1 MIRTQPVT
9 KRLCR
14 LPLILIA
21 LSAASPFSGVASA
34 AEPDLGAAPAFT
46 LESTASQSVSF
57 ATALQAG
64 PVIVDFW
71 ATWCG
76 PCRQAL
82 PELQQL
88 FERYAERGL
97 TILAISTDEPRNRP
111 KIGSAARALGLT
123 FPVLIDADKRVA
135 RLYRVES
142 IPMTFL
148 VDREGRIRSLHRGFR
163 PGDIQLL
170 EQELLPLLAE
180 PATRPTEVP
189 R

>member
-1 MIRTQPVT
+1 MIRTRPVT
-9 KRLCR
+9 KQRCC

-21 LSAASPFSGVASA
+21 LGAASRFSGIASA

-46 LESTASQSVSF
+46 LESTANQSVAL

-88 FERYAERGL
+88 FERYADRGL
-97 TILAISTDEPRNRP
+97 TVLAISTDEPRNRP

-135 RLYRVES
+135 RLYRVDS
-142 IPMTFL
+142 VPMTFL

-163 PGDIQLL
+163 PGDIQVL
-170 EQELLPLLAE
+170 EQGLLPLLEAAT
-180 PATRPTEVP
+180 PAPAEVP